1 MPSPA
6 EDQDPEPPNSSKR
19 WGLLRCLG
27 RRASPHGS
35 SSTHHP
41 NATPLRWSSNIS
53 SSLAESSKRT
63 TIIPKHEHE
72 RIAALTAR
80 PHRGASP
87 PHRHRR
93 RALGD
98 IGCRMPRANY
108 QSMGEGLFF
117 DSRSKEARRISTHRR
132 RATKKKK
139 ESHRMRSL
147 LQFTKQ
153 RA

>member
-53 SSLAESSKRT
+53 SSLAESSKLT
-63 TIIPKHEHE
+63 TITKTQKHEHE
-72 RIAALTAR
+72 RTPAH
-80 PHRGASP
+80 PHRGTSS
-87 PHRHRR
+87 PHRHRL
-93 RALGD
+93 RAMGD
-98 IGCRMPRANY
+98 NGSRVPRANY

-117 DSRSKEARRISTHRR
+117 DSRRKEAHHIPTHRR
-132 RATKKKK
+132 RTPKKKK